1 MISLLQE
8 IWSPS
13 QTILSML
20 EGTTYFSKLRRD
32 GYGGTMII
40 INNHHVKALNMPI
53 QINEDSEILKI
64 NVGGDRNLWI
74 MSLYINKRSRKNLLN
89 CLAEVQKVVPQ
100 KERPYLLI
108 GGDWNINIQDK
119 DDKVTQTL
127 SIVCK
132 NMGLI
137 IASCNCLR
145 GQNELDFF
153 IHGGQIK
160 IQEKGILETD
170 LSDHNS
176 AWIKLKTDAPP
187 YSIRHT
193 IIPNRKLA
201 DKITQLCLYKR
212 RNGTE
217 FLELLGKKYK
227 YNKLKLEKK
236 LRPKPKNNEILNRVL
251 NSNEDDDT
259 FNIVKEYWREKAEEC
274 ENDLLDGRLNKAFNF
289 LKAITKYHEFK
300 RRDGS
305 IINKVKKSR
314 WINSNRPKFSQQTR
328 TITSK
333 DSTDFPNRTHICNS
347 NTFPIT

>member
-1 MISLLQE
+1 
-8 IWSPS
+8 
-13 QTILSML
+13 
-20 EGTTYFSKLRRD
+20 
-32 GYGGTMII
+32 
-40 INNHHVKALNMPI
+40 
-53 QINEDSEILKI
+53 
-64 NVGGDRNLWI
+64 
-74 MSLYINKRSRKNLLN
+74 
-89 CLAEVQKVVPQ
+89 
-100 KERPYLLI
+100 
-108 GGDWNINIQDK
+108 
-119 DDKVTQTL
+119 
-127 SIVCK
+127 
-132 NMGLI
+132 MGLI

-145 GQNELDFF
+145 GQNELDYF

-193 IIPNRKLA
+193 IIPNRKLV
-201 DKITQLCLYKR
+201 DKITQLCLDKC

-251 NSNEDDDT
+251 SSNEDDDT

-305 IINKVKKSR
+305 IIDKVKKADGSIATDQNTVNKLILEHLKTVQTSQTEPTYATPTPFPSLEALSSDEMDYILSKIYHGKVIAFDGISDIIFTR
-314 WINSNRPKFSQQTR
+314 SNK
-328 TITSK
+328 
-333 DSTDFPNRTHICNS
+333 
-347 NTFPIT
+347 PITAEKLAPYGRVTQRNTTLTPD